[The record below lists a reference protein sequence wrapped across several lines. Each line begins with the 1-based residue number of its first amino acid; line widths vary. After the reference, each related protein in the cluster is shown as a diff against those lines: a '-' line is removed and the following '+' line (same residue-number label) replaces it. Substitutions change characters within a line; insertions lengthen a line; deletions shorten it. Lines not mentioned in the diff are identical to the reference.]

1 MTQPRW
7 REWPPDIQSVLFLT
21 VPVIPEWSFCF
32 PTATTRFIWS
42 ARTGRGTARYQ
53 LNGDLWPTGFPSALG
68 VRDSLPVN
76 KSAVIRGYKTGAVS
90 FGLENAPGT
99 YYQRLQINPNGTVV
113 YYYLPEGATTLKT
126 ATLVHLEDL
135 LWLCWRQQNGDLAN
149 AIASKPCNLSGGT
162 VEFIIDISNLQ
173 IKRFA
178 LHVTCS
184 GSIWA
189 EFVLLIISYSDLSA
203 SLEEAGITKVKL
215 YSTYDSKMIFKA
227 CTVQGSNGK
236 IRIQAQNNYGEACMV
251 SIISPYK

>member
-42 ARTGRGTARYQ
+42 VRTRRGTARYQ
-53 LNGDLWPTGFPSALG
+53 LNSDLWPTGFPSALG

-135 LWLCWRQQNGDLAN
+135 LWLCWRQQN
-149 AIASKPCNLSGGT
+149 
-162 VEFIIDISNLQ
+162 
-173 IKRFA
+173 
-178 LHVTCS
+178 
-184 GSIWA
+184 
-189 EFVLLIISYSDLSA
+189 SDLDSTRNFFVFKTASQKNITAGETGFWHEKIKIPSGYKVLYVSA
-203 SLEEAGITKVKL
+203 TYNNADSCMLTSYDATITCIGNTSDIEPWFGFYATRTGTGTFTAYAVCVK
-215 YSTYDSKMIFKA
+215 I
-227 CTVQGSNGK
+227 
-236 IRIQAQNNYGEACMV
+236 
-251 SIISPYK
+251 

>member
-42 ARTGRGTARYQ
+42 VRTRRGTARYQ
-53 LNGDLWPTGFPSALG
+53 LNS
-68 VRDSLPVN
+68 
-76 KSAVIRGYKTGAVS
+76 
-90 FGLENAPGT
+90 
-99 YYQRLQINPNGTVV
+99 
-113 YYYLPEGATTLKT
+113 
-126 ATLVHLEDL
+126 
-135 LWLCWRQQNGDLAN
+135 DLAN

-189 EFVLLIISYSDLSA
+189 EFMLLIISYSDLSV

>member
-1 MTQPRW
+1 MVRLGKNHT
-7 REWPPDIQSVLFLT
+7 FL
-21 VPVIPEWSFCF
+21 
-32 PTATTRFIWS
+32 
-42 ARTGRGTARYQ
+42 
-53 LNGDLWPTGFPSALG
+53 
-68 VRDSLPVN
+68 
-76 KSAVIRGYKTGAVS
+76 
-90 FGLENAPGT
+90 
-99 YYQRLQINPNGTVV
+99 
-113 YYYLPEGATTLKT
+113 
-126 ATLVHLEDL
+126 
-135 LWLCWRQQNGDLAN
+135 NGDLAN

>member
-1 MTQPRW
+1 MQTNIYGGGTSSFFQTYRW
-7 REWPPDIQSVLFLT
+7 HSNSNK
-21 VPVIPEWSFCF
+21 IPFWLWSNTKHLYFRCF
-32 PTATTRFIWS
+32 
-42 ARTGRGTARYQ
+42 
-53 LNGDLWPTGFPSALG
+53 
-68 VRDSLPVN
+68 
-76 KSAVIRGYKTGAVS
+76 
-90 FGLENAPGT
+90 FGLRFWVG
-99 YYQRLQINPNGTVV
+99 I
-113 YYYLPEGATTLKT
+113 YLWVTP
-126 ATLVHLEDL
+126 
-135 LWLCWRQQNGDLAN
+135 QNGDLAN